1 MTDIQIAWLSS
12 MISREESSARL
23 KAKMEETRMRVFR
36 GGRRR
41 IVYG

>member
-1 MTDIQIAWLSS
+1 MTDVQMAWLSL

-36 GGRRR
+36 RGWRR
-41 IVYG
+41 IVHG